1 MQKTPPRII
10 DSKSRTVWFAAR
22 ASAFAALCAF
32 GMQPLVA
39 SAQAKLTITPDA
51 GAATRPTIG
60 ASSNGTQVV
69 NIVAPNAAGVSS
81 NRFSDYNVGTG
92 GVIINNATQAA
103 QTQIGGTVQANSV
116 LDKQGAKLVL
126 MQVRSGAQSQ
136 LLGTTEIAGNSANL
150 VLANPAGI
158 TCSGCG
164 FLNAPRVTL
173 ATGTPTLKSDG
184 SLDTIDV
191 KQGTLAVDGGGLNG
205 STSAVDLIARA
216 ITINGKVQGKSID
229 AIAGANRVN
238 YASKSALAQAGTGS
252 APQVAIDVQSLGSM
266 YGDGAVRLIG
276 TEAGVGVRDNGT
288 LTSLTGNLSVGANGD
303 VTIAVPASIKAAGN
317 VTINGANVTNDGS
330 IAASG
335 SMDVHATQAL
345 ANRGTIT
352 ADSMSLIA
360 NTLSNAGKVAANG
373 IRMGGDRS
381 LINTGTIEAAQQ
393 AELAGD
399 SMTLAADSS
408 VNSANVTLRGG
419 TITNQSN
426 AVNATRFLHINA
438 DHIDNAGT
446 LSSGGGAYV
455 NAMSTFANGANGTL
469 TAQDNV
475 QIGGGN
481 VTNDGLI
488 ASARSLD
495 ANGALSLTNRGT
507 LAAGD
512 AMNLSTRGSLLNS
525 GKMSAV
531 SLGMTADQSL
541 TNTGTIDATTQA
553 TLASNNLMLSGGSV
567 KGGTVTLNG
576 GTVTNQ
582 NATVNAGQLL
592 DIRAD
597 NVENTGT
604 LSSGG
609 LANVN
614 AMSTFTNGTN
624 GTLTARDN
632 VQIGGGNVTNDGLI
646 ASTRSLNANG
656 GISLTN
662 RGTLTA
668 GDLMNLST
676 RGSLLNSGKMS
687 AASLGMTAD
696 QSLTNTG
703 TIGATT
709 QATLASNN
717 LMLSGGS
724 VKGGMVTL
732 NGGTVTNQNATVNA
746 GQLLDIRADNVEN
759 TGTLSSNGDARVN
772 AMNTFMNGA
781 NGTLTAQNNVQIG
794 GTTLN
799 NSNGSIEAVKGT
811 LSVQASTIANLNGKL
826 SSGNAMSI
834 NTRGDL
840 DNTGGTITAG
850 RDGQIDVGGKLT
862 NDNGSITSQAAVRG
876 TAGSMSNVGGT
887 ISAPISAEIR
897 VVGDN
902 GRNNGGFIPPVNPT
916 PEPERTPAPKPEP
929 TPTTFV
935 PPPGF
940 VRMDPHSPDLN
951 KYSGFYDQDG
961 YFYARIFMPS

>member
-1 MQKTPPRII
+1 
-10 DSKSRTVWFAAR
+10 
-22 ASAFAALCAF
+22 
-32 GMQPLVA
+32 MQPLVA

-60 ASSNGTQVV
+60 TSSNGTQVV

-103 QTQIGGTVQANSV
+103 QTQVGGTVQANSV
-116 LDKQGAKLVL
+116 LGRQGAKLVL
-126 MQVRSGAQSQ
+126 MQVTSGAQSQ

-303 VTIAVPASIKAAGN
+303 VTIAVPASIKAAGT
-317 VTINGANVTNDGS
+317 VAINGANVTNDGS
-330 IAASG
+330 IAANG
-335 SMDVHATQAL
+335 SLDVYATQAL

-352 ADSMSLIA
+352 ADNMNLIA

-373 IRMGGDRS
+373 VRMGGDRS
-381 LINTGTIEAAQQ
+381 LINTGTVEAAQQ

-399 SMTLAADSS
+399 SVTLAAASG

-426 AVNATRFLHINA
+426 AVNASRFLNINA
-438 DHIDNAGT
+438 DRIDNAGT
-446 LSSGGGAYV
+446 LSSGGSAYV
-455 NAMSTFANGANGTL
+455 NAADTFANGANGTL
-469 TAQDNV
+469 TARDGV
-475 QIGGGN
+475 QISGGS

-488 ASARSLD
+488 TSTRSVDAR
-495 ANGALSLTNRGT
+495 GGMTLTNRGT
-507 LAAGD
+507 LTAGD
-512 AMNLSTRGSLLNS
+512 SINLSTRGSLLNS
-525 GKMSAV
+525 GKILAANLRV
-531 SLGMTADQSL
+531 SADQSL
-541 TNTGTIDATTQA
+541 TNTGTIDATMQA
-553 TLASNNLMLSGGSV
+553 TLASNNVMLSGGSV
-567 KGGTVTLNG
+567 NGGTVTLNG

-582 NATVNAGQLL
+582 SQAVNASQFLN
-592 DIRAD
+592 INAD
-597 NVENTGT
+597 RVDNAGT

-609 LANVN
+609 AAYVSASDTFANG
-614 AMSTFTNGTN
+614 AN
-624 GTLTARDN
+624 GTLTARDS
-632 VQIGGGNVTNDGLI
+632 VQISGGNVTNDGLI
-646 ASTRSLNANG
+646 AGTRSVDANAAM
-656 GISLTN
+656 SLTN

-676 RGSLLNSGKMS
+676 RGSVLNSGEIS
-687 AASLGMTAD
+687 AANLRMNAD
-696 QSLTNTG
+696 QSLKNTG
-703 TIGATT
+703 TIDATT
-709 QATLASNN
+709 QATLASTNV
-717 LMLSGGS
+717 MLSGGS
-724 VKGGMVTL
+724 VNGGTVTL
-732 NGGTVTNQNATVNA
+732 NGGTVTNQNATVSA
-746 GQLLDIRADNVEN
+746 GQFLDIRADNVEN
-759 TGTLSSNGDARVN
+759 TGTLSSNGDARLN
-772 AMNTFMNGA
+772 AMNTFTNGA
-781 NGTLTAQNNVQIG
+781 NGTLSAQNNVQIG
-794 GTTLN
+794 GATLN

-811 LSVQASTIANLNGKL
+811 LSVQVSTIANLEGKL
-826 SSGNAMSI
+826 SSGDAMSI

-840 DNTGGTITAG
+840 DNTGGTIAAG

-862 NDNGSITSQAAVRG
+862 NDHGSITSQTAVRG
-876 TAGSMSNVGGT
+876 TAGSMSNVGGA
-887 ISAPISAEIR
+887 ISAPISADIR

-916 PEPERTPAPKPEP
+916 PRPTPRPTPTP
-929 TPTTFV
+929 TPTTFD
-935 PPPGF
+935 PRPGY
-940 VRMDPHSPDLN
+940 VRMDPHAPDLA
-951 KYSGFYDQDG
+951 KYNGFYGQDG
-961 YFYARIFMPS
+961 YFYAQIVMPG

>member
-60 ASSNGTQVV
+60 TSSNGTQVV

-116 LDKQGAKLVL
+116 LGKQGAKLVL
-126 MQVRSGAQSQ
+126 MQVTSGAQSQ

-266 YGDGAVRLIG
+266 YGDGAVRLLG

-317 VTINGANVTNDGS
+317 AAINGANVTNDGS

-426 AVNATRFLHINA
+426 AVNASRFLNINA

-481 VTNDGLI
+481 VTNDDLI

-507 LAAGD
+507 LTAGD

-525 GKMSAV
+525 GKMSAA
-531 SLGMTADQSL
+531 SLSMTADQSL
-541 TNTGTIDATTQA
+541 TNSGTIDATTQA

-567 KGGTVTLNG
+567 KGGT
-576 GTVTNQ
+576 
-582 NATVNAGQLL
+582 
-592 DIRAD
+592 
-597 NVENTGT
+597 
-604 LSSGG
+604 
-609 LANVN
+609 
-614 AMSTFTNGTN
+614 
-624 GTLTARDN
+624 
-632 VQIGGGNVTNDGLI
+632 
-646 ASTRSLNANG
+646 
-656 GISLTN
+656 
-662 RGTLTA
+662 
-668 GDLMNLST
+668 
-676 RGSLLNSGKMS
+676 
-687 AASLGMTAD
+687 
-696 QSLTNTG
+696 
-703 TIGATT
+703 
-709 QATLASNN
+709 
-717 LMLSGGS
+717 
-724 VKGGMVTL
+724 VTL

-902 GRNNGGFIPPVNPT
+902 DRNNGGFIPPVNPT